1 MEALTISSKK
11 PASSPQ
17 FQIISQKGFLA
28 SYHKTVNTLL
38 IQDLDTAPIT
48 DVPQDL
54 GSYIFSP
61 FLGPFSL
68 KSVHTPPTPSIS
80 RTLRFPAGHSE
91 IHYTPPLHPDPE
103 ETVTTVTHKGAS
115 SEVGPWRVPSPLRP
129 KTGASALPC
138 STALTD
144 LPQAPSGSAPP
155 FLLSVSLWAY
165 AKTTGQWGESGG
177 IRGLTEAPSGRR
189 CTVVAKETRGPGA
202 ARGKQGAGQKR
213 ACSRGSAPRTSAPP
227 SSSRLPL
234 GTPLGFFPS
243 PSPSVLGTEHAQPPV
258 SCNS

>member
-1 MEALTISSKK
+1 MLTQEC
-11 PASSPQ
+11 AHSP
-17 FQIISQKGFLA
+17 
-28 SYHKTVNTLL
+28 H
-38 IQDLDTAPIT
+38 
-48 DVPQDL
+48 
-54 GSYIFSP
+54 
-61 FLGPFSL
+61 
-68 KSVHTPPTPSIS
+68 
-80 RTLRFPAGHSE
+80 
-91 IHYTPPLHPDPE
+91 PLHQQNFEIPCWPLRDTLHTSLEPWPWGNSHDA
-103 ETVTTVTHKGAS
+103 VTHKGAS

-165 AKTTGQWGESGG
+165 AKTTGQWGASGG

-202 ARGKQGAGQKR
+202 ARWKQGAGQKR

-243 PSPSVLGTEHAQPPV
+243 PSPSVLGTERAHTASVLQ
-258 SCNS
+258 